1 MRDLQECKEVDCLFC
16 ESFLQRL
23 GKKEAVF

>member
-1 MRDLQECKEVDCLFC
+1 MKDLQECKEKDCLFC
-16 ESFLQRL
+16 ESFLRRL